1 MQTTTSLLKL
11 MLSSERSTN
20 NPSSC
25 GWPEE
30 DSFFRCCFFAA
41 CSLHVVSSESRSL
54 DNLKNKYLAVRVTTT
69 SLSSS
74 Q

>member
-11 MLSSERSTN
+11 QLSSERSTN
-20 NPSSC
+20 NKPS
-25 GWPEE
+25 PKKIH
-30 DSFFRCCFFAA
+30 SFFRGCFFAA

-54 DNLKNKYLAVRVTTT
+54 DKLKNKYLAVRVTTT